1 MPAPRFSAGL
11 VQTLEG
17 EDPRAVTAYAVR
29 AEALGFHALWTLD
42 SALGGPTGHMPLFDG
57 LHALSF
63 VAGVTREIRL
73 GLAVV
78 VMSRRNPTLLAREVA
93 TIDRLSGGRMTL
105 GVGLGAPETERV
117 TQLGFAVDRRVRR
130 LVEGVAV
137 MRELWARDE
146 ASFEGELYSFS
157 GARVEP
163 KPLQRPGVPIWFGAG
178 REPALR
184 RAARL
189 GDGWIGSGSSSPED
203 FGSQAAIVRAAVEE
217 EGRDP
222 ERFAIAKRVY
232 IAVEESVE
240 VGTRRLGAVIDGM
253 YGASGLGER
262 VSVAGPAEH
271 CAEVL
276 RGMADAGAH
285 ELVLTPMYGH
295 LAQLEALAEV
305 VRLRSPGGGAPAA
318 LRARGDLP

>member
-1 MPAPRFSAGL
+1 MPETRFSVGL
-11 VQTLEG
+11 LQSLDG
-17 EDPRAVTAYAVR
+17 DDPRPVAAYAIR
-29 AEALGFHALWTLD
+29 AEALGFHGLWTLD
-42 SALGGPTGHMPLFDG
+42 SALGGPTGHMPLLDG

-63 VAGVTREIRL
+63 AAAVTTRIRL
-73 GLAVV
+73 GVAVV
-78 VMSRRNPTLLAREVA
+78 VMSRRNPALLAREVA

-105 GVGLGAPETERV
+105 GVGLGAPETESV

-137 MRELWARDE
+137 MRELWAKDE
-146 ASFEGELYSFS
+146 ASFDGEIYSFS
-157 GARVEP
+157 RARVEP

-203 FGSQAAIVRAAVEE
+203 FASQAKVVREAVEA

-222 ERFAIAKRVY
+222 SSFPIAKRVY
-232 IAVEESVE
+232 IAVDDSVE
-240 VGTRRLGAVIDGM
+240 VGTERLGSIIDGM
-253 YGASGLGER
+253 YGASGLGAR
-262 VSVAGPAEH
+262 VSVAGPPEH

-276 RGMADAGAH
+276 RGMIDAGAH
-285 ELVLTPMYGH
+285 ELALTPMYGH
-295 LAQLEALAEV
+295 LAQLEAFTEV
-305 VRLRSPGGGAPAA
+305 VRLV
-318 LRARGDLP
+318 RA

>member
-1 MPAPRFSAGL
+1 MPELRFSVGL
-11 VQTLEG
+11 VQALEG
-17 EDPRAVTAYAVR
+17 DDPRPVAAYAVR

-42 SALGGPTGHMPLFDG
+42 SALGGPRGHKPLLDG

-63 VAGVTREIRL
+63 VAAVTREIRL
-73 GLAVV
+73 GVAVV

-93 TIDRLSGGRMTL
+93 SIDRLSGARMTL

-163 KPLQRPGVPIWFGAG
+163 KPPHRPGVPIWFGAG

-189 GDGWIGSGSSSPED
+189 ADGWIGSGSSPP
-203 FGSQAAIVRAAVEE
+203 FGSA
-217 EGRDP
+217 
-222 ERFAIAKRVY
+222 
-232 IAVEESVE
+232 
-240 VGTRRLGAVIDGM
+240 
-253 YGASGLGER
+253 
-262 VSVAGPAEH
+262 
-271 CAEVL
+271 
-276 RGMADAGAH
+276 
-285 ELVLTPMYGH
+285 
-295 LAQLEALAEV
+295 
-305 VRLRSPGGGAPAA
+305 SPGVVW
-318 LRARGDLP
+318 RG

>member
-1 MPAPRFSAGL
+1 MAETRFSVGL

-17 EDPRAVTAYAVR
+17 DDPRPVGAYARR
-29 AEALGFHALWTLD
+29 AEALGFHGLWTLD
-42 SALGGPTGHMPLFDG
+42 SALGGPTGHMPLLDG

-63 VAGVTREIRL
+63 AAAVTDRLRL
-73 GLAVV
+73 GVAVV
-78 VMSRRNPTLLAREVA
+78 VMSRRNPVLLAREVA
-93 TIDRLSGGRMTL
+93 SIDRLSGGRMTL

-130 LVEGVAV
+130 LVEAVAV
-137 MRELWARDE
+137 MRELWAKDE
-146 ASFEGELYSFS
+146 ATFEGEIYSFS

-203 FGSQAAIVRAAVEE
+203 FASQAKLVREAVEA

-222 ERFAIAKRVY
+222 ATFPIAKRVY
-232 IAVEESVE
+232 IAVEDSIE
-240 VGTRRLGAVIDGM
+240 VGTDRLGGIIDGM
-253 YGASGLGER
+253 YGASGLGAR
-262 VSVAGPAEH
+262 VSVAGPPEH

-285 ELVLTPMYGH
+285 ELALTPMYGH

-305 VRLRSPGGGAPAA
+305 VRL
-318 LRARGDLP
+318 ARR

>member
-1 MPAPRFSAGL
+1 MPEARFSVGL
-11 VQTLEG
+11 LQILEG
-17 EDPRAVTAYAVR
+17 PDARPVAAYAVR

-42 SALGGPTGHMPLFDG
+42 SALGGPTSHMPLLDG
-57 LHALSF
+57 LHALSYA
-63 VAGVTREIRL
+63 AGVTSSIRL
-73 GLAVV
+73 GCAVV
-78 VMSRRNPTLLAREVA
+78 VTSRRNPALLAREAA
-93 TIDRLSGGRMTL
+93 TIDRLSGGRLTL

-130 LVEGVAV
+130 LVETVAV

-146 ASFEGELYSFS
+146 ASFDGEVWSFS

-163 KPLQRPGVPIWFGAG
+163 KPVQRPGVPIWFGAG

-203 FGSQAAIVRAAVEE
+203 FAAQAAIVRAALSEA
-217 EGRDP
+217 GRDP
-222 ERFAIAKRVY
+222 DTFPIAKRVY
-232 IAVEESVE
+232 VAVEESAA
-240 VGTRRLGAVIDGM
+240 VGRERLAAIIDGM

-262 VSVAGPAEH
+262 VSVAGPPEQV
-271 CAEVL
+271 AEVL
-276 RGMADAGAH
+276 RGMVDAGAR

-295 LAQLEALAEV
+295 LRQLEALAEV
-305 VRLRSPGGGAPAA
+305 ARL
-318 LRARGDLP
+318 ARG